1 MTHPTDPLE
10 AALRESPYLEDR
22 SFTDGVL
29 RALPPRRSPPGR
41 AIRAVATVAAGVVG
55 AALLAEPLA
64 QVAMALA
71 TSSASVALV
80 GGAIAVVASAALLR
94 AAR

>member
-1 MTHPTDPLE
+1 MNHPTDPLE
-10 AALRESPYLEDR
+10 AALRESPYLEDL

-41 AIRAVATVAAGVVG
+41 AIRAVAAFAAGLVG
-55 AALLAEPLA
+55 AALLGDPLVQA
-64 QVAMALA
+64 GLALA
-71 TSSASVALV
+71 AGGASVAFL
-80 GGAIAVVASAALLR
+80 GGAIAVVAAVALLR